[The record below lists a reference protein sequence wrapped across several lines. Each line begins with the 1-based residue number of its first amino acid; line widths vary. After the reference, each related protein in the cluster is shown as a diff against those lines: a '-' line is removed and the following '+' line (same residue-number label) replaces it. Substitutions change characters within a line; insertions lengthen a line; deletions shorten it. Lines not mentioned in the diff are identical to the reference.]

1 MQAETDELL
10 KQKLVEYMGHLES
23 AVKSASDGVVDEVPK
38 VVDEYLRWI
47 AWSNGAGLVV
57 ATLVFIL
64 SLVALIKLWK
74 KLDSDKKPL
83 VMFVALP
90 LGLGLGFMLGCSHR
104 LIKVTVAPR
113 VVILEKIADMAD

>member
-1 MQAETDELL
+1 MQAEADELL

-23 AVKSASDGVVDEVPK
+23 AVKSASDGVVDEAPK
-38 VVDEYLRWI
+38 VVDEYLRWV
-47 AWSNGAGLVV
+47 AWSAGAGLVV
-57 ATLVFIL
+57 ATLVFML
-64 SLVALIKLWK
+64 SLVALVKLWK
-74 KLDSDKKPL
+74 KLDSDEKPL
-83 VMFVALP
+83 LMFVALP